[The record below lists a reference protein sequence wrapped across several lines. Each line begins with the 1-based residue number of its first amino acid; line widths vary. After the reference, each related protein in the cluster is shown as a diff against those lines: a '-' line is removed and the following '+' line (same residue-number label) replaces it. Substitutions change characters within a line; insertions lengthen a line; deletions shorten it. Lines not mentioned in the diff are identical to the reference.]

1 MNRRDA
7 CAFAWCACLLLSG
20 FTTARPHEHDAAG
33 GYISKESPAPT
44 IVLAKPEA
52 SDTTLRVPFEIRND
66 SGRDVWICDDFT
78 VFLHDYDAEVYMTAD
93 HKTLRVRR
101 RLDVDPCSSVSS
113 PPHGRYVRLPDG
125 QSRRELL
132 FLSLP
137 VKSRFF
143 WARPRV
149 EGRADAGRLVLEIGY
164 YAGDMPTM
172 IRGVINGPAQR
183 QPIHVHG
190 PYVVTGPPPLLK
202 DWFVSMVHWNWW
214 NWPGMHIRHRGE
226 EILIPWTGS
235 ERVGEQVLRVSL
247 DGLKIPY
254 EEGYE
259 RATVP
264 PLDLSGCKRLEIL
277 YSPSV
282 LDYFFHYQ
290 NERGLMN
297 SEELAH
303 LRSLRQIIVDDPAQI
318 AVFSREISRPDIAG
332 AIVPHRSCVRFIC
345 HGDQGQFTAFT
356 LYDDRAIITEE
367 GRCIRCSTGIP
378 SLKSLTPQI
387 RPFQLRLDCA
397 NNLMNLWSPL
407 HLLYGAQKAYL
418 ASKWCDAFVN
428 DRQTRDIPKDRKAR
442 CLQCPS
448 DPTGRC
454 HYAMNPHCKRN
465 SPADMVLLFETKD
478 GWNQHGGPELF
489 SFDNHNPRG
498 GLVLLNDGTTRF
510 IRTQEE
516 LRQLRWK

>member
-1 MNRRDA
+1 MSRHGA
-7 CAFAWCACLLLSG
+7 SAFVWCMCLLFSRSAD
-20 FTTARPHEHDAAG
+20 ARADGQYLTHGHSSE
-33 GYISKESPAPT
+33 EFPT
-44 IVLAKPEA
+44 PRIILARPEA

-66 SGRDVWICDDFT
+66 SGRDVWICEDFT
-78 VFLHDYDAEVYMTAD
+78 VFLRDYDAEVYMTGD
-93 HKTLRVRR
+93 GKTLRIRR
-101 RLDVDPCSSVSS
+101 RLDVDACEPVSS

-125 QSRRELL
+125 QIRRELL

-143 WARPRV
+143 WARPQV
-149 EGRADAGRLVLEIGY
+149 EGRADAKRLVLEIGY
-164 YAGDMPTM
+164 YPGDMPAM
-172 IRGVINGPAQR
+172 IRGIINGPGQR
-183 QPIHVHG
+183 RPIYG
-190 PYVVTGPPPLLK
+190 PDGILMGMQPLLK
-202 DWFVSMVHWNWW
+202 DWFRSMVYWNWC

-235 ERVGEQVLRVSL
+235 ERIGERVLRISL
-247 DGLKIPY
+247 DGLSIPY
-254 EEGYE
+254 EEGYGQVM
-259 RATVP
+259 VP
-264 PLDLSGCKRLEIL
+264 PPDLTGCKRLELL

-282 LDYFFHYQ
+282 LDYFFPCPS
-290 NERGLMN
+290 ERSLMN
-297 SEELAH
+297 SEELAY
-303 LRSLRQIIVDDPAQI
+303 LQSLRQIVVDDPAQI
-318 AVFSREISRPDIAG
+318 AAFSREISRQDIAG
-332 AIVPHRSCVRFIC
+332 TIVPERSCVRVIC
-345 HGDQGQFTAFT
+345 HGDQGPLTSFT
-356 LYDDRAIITEE
+356 LYDDRAIIAED

-407 HLLYGAQKAYL
+407 HLLYGAEKAYL
-418 ASKWCDAFVN
+418 ASKWCDALVN
-428 DRQTRDIPKDRKAR
+428 DRQTRAIPKDRKAR

-448 DPTGRC
+448 DPKGRC

-478 GWNQHGGPELF
+478 GWNQHGGRELF
-489 SFDNHNPRG
+489 SFDNHDPRG

-516 LRQLRWK
+516 LKQLRWK